1 MNGDNMGIL
10 IRNARF
16 IVSPLENYEIS
27 ILENKNIFIE
37 DNKIE
42 CIGDECG
49 DKKDIVID
57 SSKHVV
63 VPGLINAHTHAAM
76 VFLRGSLPDAEF
88 WEWLPRIIDIE
99 EKLVNKKLVFH
110 ASRLACLEMLANG
123 IVGFIDMYYHPLE
136 TLKACQEYGLFIA
149 TGPVY
154 KNEKR
159 QQVEEFY
166 KEAKKYR
173 NHIPI
178 VNIHSLY
185 SQPEEELLEAHTF
198 SLEKNIHLQI
208 HVSETRKEVFLL
220 KKKTGSWPVE
230 YMYKKK
236 LLDKN
241 TILVHANWLTSTELE
256 YVAEKR
262 SYMVTCPH
270 TSMRL
275 AEAGFT
281 PVYEALEKGII
292 LGIGTDGSSGDRYN
306 ILDEMKELV
315 LLYRHNYWDTRLSI
329 KYVYPRLVLNNYK
342 IIGIEGG
349 IIKPGYPAHI
359 TLLRIDPIKHTP
371 LKKDNVLAR
380 LILSSEFYVDYTI
393 INGIIR
399 YDSSLFEEYIDKVRN
414 SLQYIERVADKI
426 DYEKGVAK

>member
-1 MNGDNMGIL
+1 
-10 IRNARF
+10 
-16 IVSPLENYEIS
+16 
-27 ILENKNIFIE
+27 
-37 DNKIE
+37 
-42 CIGDECG
+42 
-49 DKKDIVID
+49 
-57 SSKHVV
+57 
-63 VPGLINAHTHAAM
+63 
-76 VFLRGSLPDAEF
+76 
-88 WEWLPRIIDIE
+88 
-99 EKLVNKKLVFH
+99 
-110 ASRLACLEMLANG
+110 
-123 IVGFIDMYYHPLE
+123 MYYYPLE

-149 TGPVY
+149 TGPIY
-154 KNEKR
+154 KKEKR
-159 QQVEEFY
+159 QQIEKFY
-166 KEAKKYR
+166 REARKYR

-185 SQPEEELLEAHTF
+185 SQPEEELLEAHAF
-198 SLEKNIHLQI
+198 SLEKNIRLQI
-208 HVSETRKEVFLL
+208 HVSETRKEVFML
-220 KKKTGSWPVE
+220 KKKTGFWPVE

-262 SYMVTCPH
+262 SYIVTCPH

-306 ILDEMKELV
+306 ILDEMKELA
-315 LLYRHNYWDTRLSI
+315 LFYRHNYWDTRLSI
-329 KYVYPRLVLNNYK
+329 KYVYSHLVLNNYK
-342 IIGIEGG
+342 IVGVKGG
-349 IIKPGYPAHI
+349 IIKPRYPAHI

-393 INGIIR
+393 IDGIIR
-399 YDSSLFEEYIDKVRN
+399 YDSSLFEEYIDKVKN